1 MTGAAV
7 HDDDCVLE
15 LEMHDR
21 APLAFLESQ
30 VRRLQNRVAVPRAW
44 YWREL
49 HNPWSRAAAIYDAWG
64 ILDCCRGL
72 AALEPVRSKIGDDII
87 LFDSFWLPDP
97 WETTDTASR
106 TDHIMFPVEPCAGLT
121 VLCALA
127 TDARSGP
134 AMVFRSGDRRIEL
147 VPGKLLMVEPACCY
161 RIDGSGSRSPS
172 VFGARYFPATCRY
185 LRDATHAAHR
195 ALMEHLPPFN
205 FAQMP
210 LWLVAGEDRADN
222 DFVTGFRPQAPF
234 WSAPLSAPGPA
245 R

>member
-7 HDDDCVLE
+7 HDSGRVIE
-15 LEMHDR
+15 LEMRDR
-21 APLAFLESQ
+21 APLAFLETQ
-30 VRRLQNRVAVPRAW
+30 VRRLQNRVSVPRAW
-44 YWREL
+44 HWREL

-64 ILDCCRGL
+64 ILDCCRDL
-72 AALEPVRSKIGDDII
+72 AALETVRFMIGDDII

-97 WETTDTASR
+97 WKAADPASR
-106 TDHIMFPVEPCAGLT
+106 TDRIMFPVEPCAGLT

-127 TDARSGP
+127 TDVRSRP
-134 AMVFRSGDRRIEL
+134 AMIFRTNDRRIAL
-147 VPGKLLMVEPACCY
+147 VPGRLLVVESACRY
-161 RIDGSGSRSPS
+161 RIDGSRSRSPS

-185 LRDATHAAHR
+185 LRDPAHAAHM
-195 ALMEHLPPFN
+195 ALMEHLPLFN
-205 FAQMP
+205 FAKMP

-234 WSAPLSAPGPA
+234 WSAPQAGPGQA